1 MGISQKALRER
12 MESPEG
18 QELLDE
24 LARCFVQAAVTRLLK
39 GQAQAERAQAS
50 EEHGPPFKSSSYA
63 DRNRLRDLDHLCS
76 DICGDTSDHRAVRL
90 LSAVGFASKS
100 Q

>member
-1 MGISQKALRER
+1 MRPSSGKIRKGKRLPPTELRISPESQKALKER

-39 GQAQAERAQAS
+39 EKALAEALQAS
-50 EEHGPPFKSSSYA
+50 G
-63 DRNRLRDLDHLCS
+63 
-76 DICGDTSDHRAVRL
+76 TV
-90 LSAVGFASKS
+90 
-100 Q
+100 

>member
-24 LARCFVQAAVTRLLK
+24 LARCFVQAAVTQLLK
-39 GQAQAERAQAS
+39 EQAQAERAQAS
-50 EEHGPPFKSSSYA
+50 E
-63 DRNRLRDLDHLCS
+63 
-76 DICGDTSDHRAVRL
+76 TT
-90 LSAVGFASKS
+90 
-100 Q
+100 